1 MRRSSKLR
9 LPRGKRSPKASPM
22 MMGIAIFLVILV
34 PTIFYLFPTGEDTK
48 SSISLSSDQDSGIEN
63 PSVSSPARTEK
74 EDPQSSSSEPVL
86 RIASSDV
93 SLLAVVNSSPNLSQV
108 HLENNGITK
117 LHRIKVT
124 DRDRSLGT
132 LSELDPGEKK
142 VLSIS
147 GRAEKLS
154 VFALDPTGLEIQGR
168 VKYNSTKQEK
178 NASEDVG
185 LETIFDPLLF
195 SMSIPAGGA
204 IPAEAEVP
212 IAEEPVIPA
221 IPQNSSSS
229 SLALNISV
237 NRSACLAG
245 EAISYRCLA
254 TNIGQDELSD
264 VRITCAGKLA
274 STGFLT
280 PHKELELDGILLVE
294 NNTRLLAEASA
305 KDGKGNIYTN
315 NTSIDIR
322 MISPQINLL
331 LEAPELVHRGENAS
345 ILIRIENS
353 GEDNLTDLKV
363 DDGFGEVARIPAL
376 AAGEAKTVQQN
387 RTILHSLPYEVMVS
401 ARDEVGGEVYSS
413 QSQTIAVM
421 NSSLEIQSESTQV
434 TTYPGEPAEVTWIL
448 ENTGQETLF
457 NVTLQGNGT
466 DCILPQMLPGRSVR
480 MAAIY
485 SKNDSIWINVTAR
498 GMDGRGFETTT
509 NGSVLLR
516 AIKPGISLKVM
527 PEKIEAAP
535 GDEAEISCLVT
546 NSGEDRLREVVLTL
560 DGAKLS
566 SLGDLEPGEFRV
578 VQARPLIEENST
590 LQFAVAGEDS
600 QSEVWSDRMAV
611 EAMTVT
617 TAIRVFASASP
628 SAVAPGGTSSIT
640 CTVANMGS
648 VPLYSIFVISESLGP
663 LGSIDILSPKHQKT
677 ITAKKSISRGGE
689 DTITAEG
696 FTMDRSSVRGEYNL
710 NLALI
715 EGASAEGSVKP
726 SDDYPDYNVRMVP
739 ARVSYGNSSLPF
751 NLPEEKSTITQ
762 VSGKMARDVEQSAK
776 KSDNAV
782 VEGVSNLLRY
792 VETLLGI
799 SDIVGADKDATNESE
814 ADETISPESAHEDE
828 PTAVPSINMSTQ
840 PESKEKNLS
849 GQENYEL
856 SIEGVKSSEHG
867 AIAILDVNAQPSQPA
882 AEEDVKVTV
891 HIKSPSPIT
900 DASVKYG
907 LSDAPLTRQSMK
919 GIDRVYDT
927 KMVLESG
934 DEMDGYWSST
944 IPGRS
949 AGTYMPLSVWMTDG
963 SSTAEGGPY
972 LIHWSTVNV
981 APDAKREES
990 TSSTLNKKLF
1000 IESSSVKGEGEVS
1013 IKDNF
1018 NGVAM
1023 NYNENMMG
1031 SGSISME
1038 SQRSIERRQSI
1049 DNFTETKDLVFT
1061 GGSLKGHKT
1070 VESPRF
1076 DGGMGASVSE
1086 RYNLSHVDRSE
1097 SSSVSSAGYANNTLN
1112 FKTEQAFNGTWNIQT
1127 KYAKLFK
1134 KVKADQQYKGSF
1146 QTEKDIQFKDGK

>member
-1 MRRSSKLR
+1 
-9 LPRGKRSPKASPM
+9 

-34 PTIFYLFPTGEDTK
+34 PTVFYLFPTGEDSQ
-48 SSISLSSDQDSGIEN
+48 SSISLS
-63 PSVSSPARTEK
+63 
-74 EDPQSSSSEPVL
+74 QSSSSEPVL

-212 IAEEPVIPA
+212 IAEPVIPA
-221 IPQNSSSS
+221 IPQNSSST

-353 GEDNLTDLKV
+353 GEENLTDLKV

-434 TTYPGEPAEVTWIL
+434 ATYPGEPAEVTWIL

-485 SKNDSIWINVTAR
+485 SKNDSTWINVTAR
-498 GMDGRGFETTT
+498 GMDGRGFETTA

-600 QSEVWSDRMAV
+600 QGEVWSDRMAV

-648 VPLYSIFVISESLGP
+648 VPLYSIFVISESTGP
-663 LGSIDILSPKHQKT
+663 LGSIDFLSPKHQKT

-696 FTMDRSSVRGEYNL
+696 FTMDKSSVRGEYNL
-710 NLALI
+710 NLVLV
-715 EGASAEGSVKP
+715 EGASAERSVKP

-792 VETLLGI
+792 VEKLLGI
-799 SDIVGADKDATNESE
+799 SDTVGDDNGATNES
-814 ADETISPESAHEDE
+814 
-828 PTAVPSINMSTQ
+828 
-840 PESKEKNLS
+840 ESKEKNLS

-867 AIAILDVNAQPSQPA
+867 AIA
-882 AEEDVKVTV
+882 
-891 HIKSPSPIT
+891 
-900 DASVKYG
+900 
-907 LSDAPLTRQSMK
+907 
-919 GIDRVYDT
+919 
-927 KMVLESG
+927 
-934 DEMDGYWSST
+934 
-944 IPGRS
+944 
-949 AGTYMPLSVWMTDG
+949 
-963 SSTAEGGPY
+963 
-972 LIHWSTVNV
+972 
-981 APDAKREES
+981 
-990 TSSTLNKKLF
+990 
-1000 IESSSVKGEGEVS
+1000 
-1013 IKDNF
+1013 
-1018 NGVAM
+1018 
-1023 NYNENMMG
+1023 
-1031 SGSISME
+1031 
-1038 SQRSIERRQSI
+1038 
-1049 DNFTETKDLVFT
+1049 
-1061 GGSLKGHKT
+1061 
-1070 VESPRF
+1070 
-1076 DGGMGASVSE
+1076 
-1086 RYNLSHVDRSE
+1086 
-1097 SSSVSSAGYANNTLN
+1097 
-1112 FKTEQAFNGTWNIQT
+1112 
-1127 KYAKLFK
+1127 
-1134 KVKADQQYKGSF
+1134 
-1146 QTEKDIQFKDGK
+1146 

>member
-1 MRRSSKLR
+1 
-9 LPRGKRSPKASPM
+9 
-22 MMGIAIFLVILV
+22 
-34 PTIFYLFPTGEDTK
+34 
-48 SSISLSSDQDSGIEN
+48 
-63 PSVSSPARTEK
+63 
-74 EDPQSSSSEPVL
+74 
-86 RIASSDV
+86 
-93 SLLAVVNSSPNLSQV
+93 VNSSPNLSQV

-274 STGFLT
+274 STGFIT

-353 GEDNLTDLKV
+353 GEENLTDLKV
-363 DDGFGEVARIPAL
+363 DDGFGEVTRIPAL
-376 AAGEAKTVQQN
+376 AAGEAEIVQQN
-387 RTILHSLPYEVMVS
+387 RTILHSLPYEVIVS
-401 ARDEVGGEVYSS
+401 ARDKVGGEVYSS

-434 TTYPGEPAEVTWIL
+434 ATYPGEPAEVTWIL

-457 NVTLQGNGT
+457 NVTLQGNGA

-485 SKNDSIWINVTAR
+485 SKNDSTWINVTAR
-498 GMDGRGFETTT
+498 GMDGRGFETTA

-600 QSEVWSDRMAV
+600 QGEVWSDRMAV
-611 EAMTVT
+611 EA
-617 TAIRVFASASP
+617 
-628 SAVAPGGTSSIT
+628 
-640 CTVANMGS
+640 
-648 VPLYSIFVISESLGP
+648 
-663 LGSIDILSPKHQKT
+663 
-677 ITAKKSISRGGE
+677 
-689 DTITAEG
+689 
-696 FTMDRSSVRGEYNL
+696 
-710 NLALI
+710 
-715 EGASAEGSVKP
+715 
-726 SDDYPDYNVRMVP
+726 
-739 ARVSYGNSSLPF
+739 
-751 NLPEEKSTITQ
+751 
-762 VSGKMARDVEQSAK
+762 
-776 KSDNAV
+776 
-782 VEGVSNLLRY
+782 
-792 VETLLGI
+792 
-799 SDIVGADKDATNESE
+799 
-814 ADETISPESAHEDE
+814 
-828 PTAVPSINMSTQ
+828 
-840 PESKEKNLS
+840 
-849 GQENYEL
+849 
-856 SIEGVKSSEHG
+856 
-867 AIAILDVNAQPSQPA
+867 
-882 AEEDVKVTV
+882 
-891 HIKSPSPIT
+891 
-900 DASVKYG
+900 
-907 LSDAPLTRQSMK
+907 
-919 GIDRVYDT
+919 
-927 KMVLESG
+927 
-934 DEMDGYWSST
+934 
-944 IPGRS
+944 
-949 AGTYMPLSVWMTDG
+949 
-963 SSTAEGGPY
+963 
-972 LIHWSTVNV
+972 
-981 APDAKREES
+981 
-990 TSSTLNKKLF
+990 
-1000 IESSSVKGEGEVS
+1000 
-1013 IKDNF
+1013 
-1018 NGVAM
+1018 
-1023 NYNENMMG
+1023 
-1031 SGSISME
+1031 
-1038 SQRSIERRQSI
+1038 
-1049 DNFTETKDLVFT
+1049 
-1061 GGSLKGHKT
+1061 
-1070 VESPRF
+1070 
-1076 DGGMGASVSE
+1076 
-1086 RYNLSHVDRSE
+1086 
-1097 SSSVSSAGYANNTLN
+1097 
-1112 FKTEQAFNGTWNIQT
+1112 
-1127 KYAKLFK
+1127 
-1134 KVKADQQYKGSF
+1134 
-1146 QTEKDIQFKDGK
+1146 

>member
-48 SSISLSSDQDSGIEN
+48 SSIIEN
-63 PSVSSPARTEK
+63 PSASSPARTEK

-147 GRAEKLS
+147 GRVEKLS
-154 VFALDPTGLEIQGR
+154 VFALDPTDLEIQGR

-178 NASEDVG
+178 NASEDVLG
-185 LETIFDPLLF
+185 KETIFDPLLF

-204 IPAEAEVP
+204 VPAEAEVP

-221 IPQNSSSS
+221 IPQNSSST

-237 NRSACLAG
+237 NRSACLSG

-353 GEDNLTDLKV
+353 GEENLTDLKV

-376 AAGEAKTVQQN
+376 AAGEAETVQQN
-387 RTILHSLPYEVMVS
+387 RTILHSRPYEVMVS

-413 QSQTIAVM
+413 RSQTIAVM

-434 TTYPGEPAEVTWIL
+434 ATYPGEPAEVTWIL

-485 SKNDSIWINVTAR
+485 SKNDSTWINVTAR
-498 GMDGRGFETTT
+498 GMDGRGFETTA
-509 NGSVLLR
+509 NGSVLLS

-560 DGAKLS
+560 DGARLS

-600 QSEVWSDRMAV
+600 QGEVWSDRMAV

-617 TAIRVFASASP
+617 TAIKVFASASP

-648 VPLYSIFVISESLGP
+648 VPLYSIFVISESTGP
-663 LGSIDILSPKHQKT
+663 LGSIDFLSPKHQKT

-710 NLALI
+710 NLVLV

-762 VSGKMARDVEQSAK
+762 VSGKMARDLEQSAK

-792 VETLLGI
+792 VENLLGI
-799 SDIVGADKDATNESE
+799 SDIVGDDKGATNESE
-814 ADETISPESAHEDE
+814 
-828 PTAVPSINMSTQ
+828 
-840 PESKEKNLS
+840 SKEKDQS

-927 KMVLESG
+927 EMVLESG

-1018 NGVAM
+1018 NGIAM

-1097 SSSVSSAGYANNTLN
+1097 SSSISSAGYANNSLN

>member
-34 PTIFYLFPTGEDTK
+34 PTLFYLFPIGEDTK
-48 SSISLSSDQDSGIEN
+48 SSIIEN
-63 PSVSSPARTEK
+63 PSASSPAGAEK

-93 SLLAVVNSSPNLSQV
+93 SLLAVVNSSSNLSQV
-108 HLENNGITK
+108 YLENNGITK

-178 NASEDVG
+178 NSSEDVINK
-185 LETIFDPLLF
+185 ETIFDPLLF

-212 IAEEPVIPA
+212 IAEEPVSPVIA
-221 IPQNSSSS
+221 RNASST

-254 TNIGQDELSD
+254 TNIGQVELSD

-294 NNTRLLAEASA
+294 NNSRLLAEASA
-305 KDGKGNIYTN
+305 KDGKGNIHTN

-322 MISPQINLL
+322 MISPQIDLL

-353 GEDNLTDLKV
+353 GEENLTDLKV

-376 AAGEAKTVQQN
+376 AAGEANTVQQN

-434 TTYPGEPAEVTWIL
+434 ATYPGEPAEVTWIL

-485 SKNDSIWINVTAR
+485 SKNNTTRINVTAR
-498 GMDGRGFETTT
+498 GMDGLGFETTA
-509 NGSVLLR
+509 NGSVLLS

-560 DGAKLS
+560 DGARLS

-600 QSEVWSDRMAV
+600 QGEVWSDRMAV

-710 NLALI
+710 NLVLV
-715 EGASAEGSVKP
+715 EGASAEGSIKP
-726 SDDYPDYNVRMVP
+726 SDDYPDYNVRMAP

-762 VSGKMARDVEQSAK
+762 VSGKMARDLDQSAQ

-792 VETLLGI
+792 VEKLLGI
-799 SDIVGADKDATNESE
+799 SGGEGDDKDATNES
-814 ADETISPESAHEDE
+814 
-828 PTAVPSINMSTQ
+828 
-840 PESKEKNLS
+840 ESKEKNLS

-867 AIAILDVNAQPSQPA
+867 AIAILDVNAMPTQPA
-882 AEEDVKVTV
+882 AEEDVKITV

-907 LSDAPLTRQSMK
+907 LSDAPLTRQNMK
-919 GIDRVYDT
+919 GLDRVYDT
-927 KMVLESG
+927 EMVLESG

-1018 NGVAM
+1018 NGMAM

-1049 DNFTETKDLVFT
+1049 DNFTETTDLVFT

-1097 SSSVSSAGYANNTLN
+1097 SSSISSAGYANNSLN

>member
-1 MRRSSKLR
+1 
-9 LPRGKRSPKASPM
+9 M

-34 PTIFYLFPTGEDTK
+34 PTLFYLFPIGEDTK
-48 SSISLSSDQDSGIEN
+48 SSIIEN
-63 PSVSSPARTEK
+63 PSASSPAGAEK

-93 SLLAVVNSSPNLSQV
+93 SLLAVVNSSSNLSQV
-108 HLENNGITK
+108 YLENNGITK

-178 NASEDVG
+178 NSSEDVINK
-185 LETIFDPLLF
+185 ETIFDPLLF

-212 IAEEPVIPA
+212 IAEEPVSPVIA
-221 IPQNSSSS
+221 RNASST

-254 TNIGQDELSD
+254 TNIGQVELSD

-294 NNTRLLAEASA
+294 NNSRLLAEASA
-305 KDGKGNIYTN
+305 KDGKGNIHTN

-322 MISPQINLL
+322 MISPQIDLL

-353 GEDNLTDLKV
+353 GEENLTDLKV

-376 AAGEAKTVQQN
+376 AAGEANTVQQN

-434 TTYPGEPAEVTWIL
+434 ATYPGEPAEVTWIL

-485 SKNDSIWINVTAR
+485 SKNNTTRINVTAR
-498 GMDGRGFETTT
+498 GMDGLGFETTA
-509 NGSVLLR
+509 NGSVLLS

-560 DGAKLS
+560 DGARLS

-600 QSEVWSDRMAV
+600 QGEVWSDRMAV

-710 NLALI
+710 NLVLV
-715 EGASAEGSVKP
+715 EGASAEGSIKP
-726 SDDYPDYNVRMVP
+726 SDDYPDYNVRMAP

-762 VSGKMARDVEQSAK
+762 VSGKMARDLDQSAQ

-792 VETLLGI
+792 VEKLLGI
-799 SDIVGADKDATNESE
+799 SGGEGDDKDATNES
-814 ADETISPESAHEDE
+814 
-828 PTAVPSINMSTQ
+828 
-840 PESKEKNLS
+840 ESKEKNLS

-867 AIAILDVNAQPSQPA
+867 AIAILDVNAMPTQPA
-882 AEEDVKVTV
+882 AEEDVKITV

-907 LSDAPLTRQSMK
+907 LSDAPLTRQNMK
-919 GIDRVYDT
+919 GLDRVYDT
-927 KMVLESG
+927 EMVLESG

-1018 NGVAM
+1018 NGMAM

-1049 DNFTETKDLVFT
+1049 DNFTETTDLVFT

-1097 SSSVSSAGYANNTLN
+1097 SSSISSAGYANNSLN

>member
-1 MRRSSKLR
+1 
-9 LPRGKRSPKASPM
+9 M

-34 PTIFYLFPTGEDTK
+34 PTVFYLFPTGEDNQ

-212 IAEEPVIPA
+212 IAEPVIPA
-221 IPQNSSSS
+221 IPQNSSST

-274 STGFLT
+274 STGFIT

-353 GEDNLTDLKV
+353 GEENLTDLKV

-434 TTYPGEPAEVTWIL
+434 ATYPGEPAEVTWIL

-485 SKNDSIWINVTAR
+485 SKNDSTWINVTAR

-566 SLGDLEPGEFRV
+566 S
-578 VQARPLIEENST
+578 
-590 LQFAVAGEDS
+590 
-600 QSEVWSDRMAV
+600 
-611 EAMTVT
+611 
-617 TAIRVFASASP
+617 
-628 SAVAPGGTSSIT
+628 
-640 CTVANMGS
+640 
-648 VPLYSIFVISESLGP
+648 
-663 LGSIDILSPKHQKT
+663 
-677 ITAKKSISRGGE
+677 
-689 DTITAEG
+689 
-696 FTMDRSSVRGEYNL
+696 
-710 NLALI
+710 
-715 EGASAEGSVKP
+715 
-726 SDDYPDYNVRMVP
+726 
-739 ARVSYGNSSLPF
+739 
-751 NLPEEKSTITQ
+751 
-762 VSGKMARDVEQSAK
+762 
-776 KSDNAV
+776 
-782 VEGVSNLLRY
+782 
-792 VETLLGI
+792 
-799 SDIVGADKDATNESE
+799 
-814 ADETISPESAHEDE
+814 
-828 PTAVPSINMSTQ
+828 
-840 PESKEKNLS
+840 
-849 GQENYEL
+849 
-856 SIEGVKSSEHG
+856 
-867 AIAILDVNAQPSQPA
+867 
-882 AEEDVKVTV
+882 
-891 HIKSPSPIT
+891 
-900 DASVKYG
+900 
-907 LSDAPLTRQSMK
+907 
-919 GIDRVYDT
+919 
-927 KMVLESG
+927 
-934 DEMDGYWSST
+934 
-944 IPGRS
+944 
-949 AGTYMPLSVWMTDG
+949 
-963 SSTAEGGPY
+963 
-972 LIHWSTVNV
+972 
-981 APDAKREES
+981 
-990 TSSTLNKKLF
+990 
-1000 IESSSVKGEGEVS
+1000 
-1013 IKDNF
+1013 
-1018 NGVAM
+1018 
-1023 NYNENMMG
+1023 
-1031 SGSISME
+1031 
-1038 SQRSIERRQSI
+1038 
-1049 DNFTETKDLVFT
+1049 
-1061 GGSLKGHKT
+1061 
-1070 VESPRF
+1070 
-1076 DGGMGASVSE
+1076 
-1086 RYNLSHVDRSE
+1086 
-1097 SSSVSSAGYANNTLN
+1097 
-1112 FKTEQAFNGTWNIQT
+1112 
-1127 KYAKLFK
+1127 
-1134 KVKADQQYKGSF
+1134 
-1146 QTEKDIQFKDGK
+1146 

>member
-1 MRRSSKLR
+1 
-9 LPRGKRSPKASPM
+9 
-22 MMGIAIFLVILV
+22 
-34 PTIFYLFPTGEDTK
+34 
-48 SSISLSSDQDSGIEN
+48 
-63 PSVSSPARTEK
+63 
-74 EDPQSSSSEPVL
+74 
-86 RIASSDV
+86 SDV

-212 IAEEPVIPA
+212 IAEPVIPA
-221 IPQNSSSS
+221 IPQNSSST

-376 AAGEAKTVQQN
+376 AAGEAETVQQN

-485 SKNDSIWINVTAR
+485 SKNDSTWINVTAR
-498 GMDGRGFETTT
+498 GMDSRGFETTT

-546 NSGEDRLREVVLTL
+546 NSGQDRLREVVLTL

-600 QSEVWSDRMAV
+600 QGEVWSDRMAV

-696 FTMDRSSVRGEYNL
+696 FTMDRSS
-710 NLALI
+710 
-715 EGASAEGSVKP
+715 
-726 SDDYPDYNVRMVP
+726 
-739 ARVSYGNSSLPF
+739 
-751 NLPEEKSTITQ
+751 
-762 VSGKMARDVEQSAK
+762 
-776 KSDNAV
+776 
-782 VEGVSNLLRY
+782 
-792 VETLLGI
+792 
-799 SDIVGADKDATNESE
+799 
-814 ADETISPESAHEDE
+814 
-828 PTAVPSINMSTQ
+828 
-840 PESKEKNLS
+840 
-849 GQENYEL
+849 
-856 SIEGVKSSEHG
+856 
-867 AIAILDVNAQPSQPA
+867 
-882 AEEDVKVTV
+882 
-891 HIKSPSPIT
+891 
-900 DASVKYG
+900 
-907 LSDAPLTRQSMK
+907 
-919 GIDRVYDT
+919 
-927 KMVLESG
+927 
-934 DEMDGYWSST
+934 
-944 IPGRS
+944 
-949 AGTYMPLSVWMTDG
+949 
-963 SSTAEGGPY
+963 
-972 LIHWSTVNV
+972 
-981 APDAKREES
+981 
-990 TSSTLNKKLF
+990 
-1000 IESSSVKGEGEVS
+1000 
-1013 IKDNF
+1013 
-1018 NGVAM
+1018 
-1023 NYNENMMG
+1023 
-1031 SGSISME
+1031 
-1038 SQRSIERRQSI
+1038 
-1049 DNFTETKDLVFT
+1049 
-1061 GGSLKGHKT
+1061 
-1070 VESPRF
+1070 
-1076 DGGMGASVSE
+1076 
-1086 RYNLSHVDRSE
+1086 
-1097 SSSVSSAGYANNTLN
+1097 
-1112 FKTEQAFNGTWNIQT
+1112 
-1127 KYAKLFK
+1127 
-1134 KVKADQQYKGSF
+1134 
-1146 QTEKDIQFKDGK
+1146 

>member
-1 MRRSSKLR
+1 
-9 LPRGKRSPKASPM
+9 M

-34 PTIFYLFPTGEDTK
+34 PTVFYLFPTGEDNQ

-63 PSVSSPARTEK
+63 PSASSPARAEK

-221 IPQNSSSS
+221 IPQNSSSTS
-229 SLALNISV
+229 IALNISV

-322 MISPQINLL
+322 MICTQINLL

-353 GEDNLTDLKV
+353 GEENLTDLKV
-363 DDGFGEVARIPAL
+363 DDGFGEVTRIPAL
-376 AAGEAKTVQQN
+376 ATGEAKTVQQN

-434 TTYPGEPAEVTWIL
+434 ATYPGEPAEVTWIL

-485 SKNDSIWINVTAR
+485 SKNDSTWINVTVR
-498 GMDGRGFETTT
+498 GMDGRGFETTA

-600 QSEVWSDRMAV
+600 QGEVWSDRMAV
-611 EAMTVT
+611 EARTVI

-648 VPLYSIFVISESLGP
+648 VPLYSIFVISESTGP
-663 LGSIDILSPKHQKT
+663 LGSIDFLSPKHQKT
-677 ITAKKSISRGGE
+677 ITAKKSINRGGE

-696 FTMDRSSVRGEYNL
+696 FTMDKSSVRGEYNL
-710 NLALI
+710 NLVLV
-715 EGASAEGSVKP
+715 EGASAERSVKP

-776 KSDNAV
+776 KSDNVV

-799 SDIVGADKDATNESE
+799 SDIVGDDKGATNES
-814 ADETISPESAHEDE
+814 
-828 PTAVPSINMSTQ
+828 
-840 PESKEKNLS
+840 ESKEKNLS

-867 AIAILDVNAQPSQPA
+867 AIAILDVNAMPTQPA
-882 AEEDVKVTV
+882 AEEDIKVTV

-990 TSSTLNKKLF
+990 TSSILNKKLF

-1023 NYNENMMG
+1023 NFNENMMG

-1097 SSSVSSAGYANNTLN
+1097 SSSVSSAGYANNSLN

>member
-34 PTIFYLFPTGEDTK
+34 PTVFYLFPTGEDTQ

-63 PSVSSPARTEK
+63 PSASSPARAEK

-86 RIASSDV
+86 KIASSDV

-142 VLSIS
+142 VLSIN

-221 IPQNSSSS
+221 IPQNSSSTS
-229 SLALNISV
+229 IALNISV

-322 MISPQINLL
+322 MICTQINLL

-353 GEDNLTDLKV
+353 GEENLTDLKV
-363 DDGFGEVARIPAL
+363 DDGFGEVTRIPAL
-376 AAGEAKTVQQN
+376 ATGEAKTVQQN

-434 TTYPGEPAEVTWIL
+434 ATYPGEPAEVTWIL

-485 SKNDSIWINVTAR
+485 SKNDSTWINVTVR
-498 GMDGRGFETTT
+498 GMDGRGFETTA

-600 QSEVWSDRMAV
+600 QGEVWSDRMAV
-611 EAMTVT
+611 EARTVI

-648 VPLYSIFVISESLGP
+648 VPLYSIFVISESTGP
-663 LGSIDILSPKHQKT
+663 LGSIDFLSPKHQKT
-677 ITAKKSISRGGE
+677 ITAKKSINRGGE

-696 FTMDRSSVRGEYNL
+696 FTMDKSSVRGEYNL
-710 NLALI
+710 NLVLV
-715 EGASAEGSVKP
+715 EGASAERSVKP

-776 KSDNAV
+776 KSDNVV

-799 SDIVGADKDATNESE
+799 SDIVGDDKGATNES
-814 ADETISPESAHEDE
+814 
-828 PTAVPSINMSTQ
+828 
-840 PESKEKNLS
+840 ESKEKNLS

-867 AIAILDVNAQPSQPA
+867 AIAILDVNAMPTQPA
-882 AEEDVKVTV
+882 AEEDIKVTV

-990 TSSTLNKKLF
+990 TSSILNKKLF

-1023 NYNENMMG
+1023 NFNENMMG

-1097 SSSVSSAGYANNTLN
+1097 SSSVSSAGYANNSLN

>member
-1 MRRSSKLR
+1 
-9 LPRGKRSPKASPM
+9 
-22 MMGIAIFLVILV
+22 
-34 PTIFYLFPTGEDTK
+34 
-48 SSISLSSDQDSGIEN
+48 
-63 PSVSSPARTEK
+63 
-74 EDPQSSSSEPVL
+74 
-86 RIASSDV
+86 
-93 SLLAVVNSSPNLSQV
+93 
-108 HLENNGITK
+108 
-117 LHRIKVT
+117 
-124 DRDRSLGT
+124 
-132 LSELDPGEKK
+132 
-142 VLSIS
+142 
-147 GRAEKLS
+147 
-154 VFALDPTGLEIQGR
+154 
-168 VKYNSTKQEK
+168 
-178 NASEDVG
+178 
-185 LETIFDPLLF
+185 
-195 SMSIPAGGA
+195 
-204 IPAEAEVP
+204 
-212 IAEEPVIPA
+212 
-221 IPQNSSSS
+221 
-229 SLALNISV
+229 
-237 NRSACLAG
+237 
-245 EAISYRCLA
+245 
-254 TNIGQDELSD
+254 
-264 VRITCAGKLA
+264 
-274 STGFLT
+274 
-280 PHKELELDGILLVE
+280 
-294 NNTRLLAEASA
+294 
-305 KDGKGNIYTN
+305 
-315 NTSIDIR
+315 
-322 MISPQINLL
+322 
-331 LEAPELVHRGENAS
+331 
-345 ILIRIENS
+345 
-353 GEDNLTDLKV
+353 
-363 DDGFGEVARIPAL
+363 
-376 AAGEAKTVQQN
+376 
-387 RTILHSLPYEVMVS
+387 
-401 ARDEVGGEVYSS
+401 
-413 QSQTIAVM
+413 
-421 NSSLEIQSESTQV
+421 
-434 TTYPGEPAEVTWIL
+434 
-448 ENTGQETLF
+448 
-457 NVTLQGNGT
+457 
-466 DCILPQMLPGRSVR
+466 
-480 MAAIY
+480 
-485 SKNDSIWINVTAR
+485 
-498 GMDGRGFETTT
+498 
-509 NGSVLLR
+509 
-516 AIKPGISLKVM
+516 M

-560 DGAKLS
+560 DGARLS

-600 QSEVWSDRMAV
+600 QGEIWSDRMAV
-611 EAMTVT
+611 EAMTVR

-648 VPLYSIFVISESLGP
+648 VPLYSIFVISERTGP
-663 LGSIDILSPKHQKT
+663 LGSIDFLSPKHQKT
-677 ITAKKSISRGGE
+677 ITAKKSINRGGE

-696 FTMDRSSVRGEYNL
+696 FTMDKSSVRGEYNL
-710 NLALI
+710 NLVLV
-715 EGASAEGSVKP
+715 EGASAEGTIKP

-799 SDIVGADKDATNESE
+799 SDIVGDDKGATNES
-814 ADETISPESAHEDE
+814 
-828 PTAVPSINMSTQ
+828 
-840 PESKEKNLS
+840 ESKEKNLS

-867 AIAILDVNAQPSQPA
+867 AIAILDVNAMPTQPA

-919 GIDRVYDT
+919 GFDRVYDT
-927 KMVLESG
+927 EMVLESG

-1018 NGVAM
+1018 NGIAM

-1038 SQRSIERRQSI
+1038 SQRSIERRQSV
-1049 DNFTETKDLVFT
+1049 DNFTETKDMVFT

-1097 SSSVSSAGYANNTLN
+1097 SSSVSSTGYANNSLN

-1134 KVKADQQYKGSF
+1134 KVKADQQYTGSF

>member
-34 PTIFYLFPTGEDTK
+34 PTVFYLFPTGEDNQ
-48 SSISLSSDQDSGIEN
+48 SPISLS
-63 PSVSSPARTEK
+63 
-74 EDPQSSSSEPVL
+74 QSSSSEPVL
-86 RIASSDV
+86 KIASSDV

-212 IAEEPVIPA
+212 IAEPVIPA
-221 IPQNSSSS
+221 TPQNSSSTS
-229 SLALNISV
+229 IALNISV

-254 TNIGQDELSD
+254 TNTGQDELSD
-264 VRITCAGKLA
+264 VRITCAGKLE

-322 MISPQINLL
+322 LISPQIDLL

-353 GEDNLTDLKV
+353 GEENLTDLKV
-363 DDGFGEVARIPAL
+363 DDGFGEVTWIPAL

-387 RTILHSLPYEVMVS
+387 RSILRSLPYEVMVS

-434 TTYPGEPAEVTWIL
+434 ATYPGEPTEVTWIL

-485 SKNDSIWINVTAR
+485 SKNDSTWINVTAR
-498 GMDGRGFETTT
+498 GMDSCGFETTT

-527 PEKIEAAP
+527 PEKIEATP

-546 NSGEDRLREVVLTL
+546 NSGQDRLREVVLTL
-560 DGAKLS
+560 DGARLS

-600 QSEVWSDRMAV
+600 QGEVWSDRMAV
-611 EAMTVT
+611 EVRTVT

-648 VPLYSIFVISESLGP
+648 VPLYSIFVISESTGP
-663 LGSIDILSPKHQKT
+663 LGSIDFLSPKHQKT

-696 FTMDRSSVRGEYNL
+696 FTMDKSSVRGEYNL
-710 NLALI
+710 NLVLV
-715 EGASAEGSVKP
+715 EGASAERSVKP

-792 VETLLGI
+792 VEKLLGI
-799 SDIVGADKDATNESE
+799 SDTVGDDNGATNES
-814 ADETISPESAHEDE
+814 
-828 PTAVPSINMSTQ
+828 
-840 PESKEKNLS
+840 ESKEKNLS

-867 AIAILDVNAQPSQPA
+867 AIAILDVNAMPTQPA

-934 DEMDGYWSST
+934 DETDGYWSST

-981 APDAKREES
+981 APGAKNEAS
-990 TSSTLNKKLF
+990 TSSSLNKKLF

-1023 NYNENMMG
+1023 NFNENMMG

-1097 SSSVSSAGYANNTLN
+1097 SSSISSAGYANNSLN

-1146 QTEKDIQFKDGK
+1146 QTEKDIQFKDGR

>member
-1 MRRSSKLR
+1 
-9 LPRGKRSPKASPM
+9 M
-22 MMGIAIFLVILV
+22 MMGMAIFLVILV
-34 PTIFYLFPTGEDTK
+34 PTVFYLFPTGEDSQ
-48 SSISLSSDQDSGIEN
+48 SSISLS
-63 PSVSSPARTEK
+63 
-74 EDPQSSSSEPVL
+74 QSSSSEPVL

-142 VLSIS
+142 VLSIN

-178 NASEDVG
+178 NASQDVG

-221 IPQNSSSS
+221 IPQNSSSTS
-229 SLALNISV
+229 IALNISV

-353 GEDNLTDLKV
+353 GEENLTDLKV

-376 AAGEAKTVQQN
+376 AAGEAETVQQN

-434 TTYPGEPAEVTWIL
+434 ATYPGEPAEVTWIL

-485 SKNDSIWINVTAR
+485 SKNDSTLINVTAR
-498 GMDGRGFETTT
+498 GMDSRGFETTA
-509 NGSVLLR
+509 NGSVLLK

-560 DGAKLS
+560 DGARLS

-600 QSEVWSDRMAV
+600 QGEIWSDRMAV
-611 EAMTVT
+611 EAMTVR

-628 SAVAPGGTSSIT
+628 SAVAPGGTSSIS

-648 VPLYSIFVISESLGP
+648 VPLYSIFVISEGLGP

-677 ITAKKSISRGGE
+677 ITAEKSISRGGE

-710 NLALI
+710 NLVLV

-739 ARVSYGNSSLPF
+739 ARISYGNSSLPF

-762 VSGKMARDVEQSAK
+762 VSGKMARDLEQSAK
-776 KSDNAV
+776 ESDNAV

-792 VETLLGI
+792 VEKLLGI
-799 SDIVGADKDATNESE
+799 SDIVGDDKDATNESE
-814 ADETISPESAHEDE
+814 VDETISPESA
-828 PTAVPSINMSTQ
+828 
-840 PESKEKNLS
+840 
-849 GQENYEL
+849 QENYEL

-867 AIAILDVNAQPSQPA
+867 AIAILDVNAMPTQPA

-919 GIDRVYDT
+919 GFDRVYDT
-927 KMVLESG
+927 EMVLESG

-1018 NGVAM
+1018 NGIAM

-1038 SQRSIERRQSI
+1038 SQRSIERRQSV
-1049 DNFTETKDLVFT
+1049 DNFTETKDMVFT

-1097 SSSVSSAGYANNTLN
+1097 SSSVSSTGYANNSLN

>member
-1 MRRSSKLR
+1 
-9 LPRGKRSPKASPM
+9 
-22 MMGIAIFLVILV
+22 
-34 PTIFYLFPTGEDTK
+34 
-48 SSISLSSDQDSGIEN
+48 
-63 PSVSSPARTEK
+63 
-74 EDPQSSSSEPVL
+74 
-86 RIASSDV
+86 
-93 SLLAVVNSSPNLSQV
+93 
-108 HLENNGITK
+108 
-117 LHRIKVT
+117 
-124 DRDRSLGT
+124 GT

-221 IPQNSSSS
+221 IPQNSSSTS
-229 SLALNISV
+229 IALNISV

-353 GEDNLTDLKV
+353 GEENLTDLKV
-363 DDGFGEVARIPAL
+363 DDGFGEVTRIPAL
-376 AAGEAKTVQQN
+376 ATGEAKTVQQN

-434 TTYPGEPAEVTWIL
+434 ATYPGEPAEVTWIL

-485 SKNDSIWINVTAR
+485 SKNDSTWINVTVR
-498 GMDGRGFETTT
+498 GMDGRGFETTA

-600 QSEVWSDRMAV
+600 QGEVWSDRMAV
-611 EAMTVT
+611 EARTVI

-648 VPLYSIFVISESLGP
+648 VPLYSIFVISESTGP
-663 LGSIDILSPKHQKT
+663 LGSIDFLSPKHQKT
-677 ITAKKSISRGGE
+677 ITAKKSINRGGE

-696 FTMDRSSVRGEYNL
+696 FTMDKSSVRGEYNL
-710 NLALI
+710 NLVLV
-715 EGASAEGSVKP
+715 EGASAERSVKP

-776 KSDNAV
+776 KSDNVV

-799 SDIVGADKDATNESE
+799 SDIVGDDKGATNES
-814 ADETISPESAHEDE
+814 
-828 PTAVPSINMSTQ
+828 
-840 PESKEKNLS
+840 ESKEKNLS

-867 AIAILDVNAQPSQPA
+867 AIAILDVNAMPTQPA
-882 AEEDVKVTV
+882 AEEDIKVTV

-927 KMVLESG
+927 
-934 DEMDGYWSST
+934 
-944 IPGRS
+944 
-949 AGTYMPLSVWMTDG
+949 
-963 SSTAEGGPY
+963 
-972 LIHWSTVNV
+972 
-981 APDAKREES
+981 
-990 TSSTLNKKLF
+990 
-1000 IESSSVKGEGEVS
+1000 
-1013 IKDNF
+1013 
-1018 NGVAM
+1018 
-1023 NYNENMMG
+1023 
-1031 SGSISME
+1031 
-1038 SQRSIERRQSI
+1038 
-1049 DNFTETKDLVFT
+1049 
-1061 GGSLKGHKT
+1061 
-1070 VESPRF
+1070 
-1076 DGGMGASVSE
+1076 
-1086 RYNLSHVDRSE
+1086 
-1097 SSSVSSAGYANNTLN
+1097 
-1112 FKTEQAFNGTWNIQT
+1112 
-1127 KYAKLFK
+1127 
-1134 KVKADQQYKGSF
+1134 
-1146 QTEKDIQFKDGK
+1146 

>member
-22 MMGIAIFLVILV
+22 MMGMAIFLVILV
-34 PTIFYLFPTGEDTK
+34 PTVFYLFPTGEDSQ
-48 SSISLSSDQDSGIEN
+48 SSISLS
-63 PSVSSPARTEK
+63 
-74 EDPQSSSSEPVL
+74 QSSSSEPVL

-353 GEDNLTDLKV
+353 GEENLTDLKV

-376 AAGEAKTVQQN
+376 AAGEAETVQQN

-434 TTYPGEPAEVTWIL
+434 ATYPGEPAEVTWIL

-485 SKNDSIWINVTAR
+485 SKNDSTWINVTAR
-498 GMDGRGFETTT
+498 GMDSRGFETTT

-600 QSEVWSDRMAV
+600 QGEVWSDRMAV
-611 EAMTVT
+611 EARTVI

-648 VPLYSIFVISESLGP
+648 VPLYSIFVISESTGP
-663 LGSIDILSPKHQKT
+663 LGSIDFLSPKHQKT
-677 ITAKKSISRGGE
+677 ITAKKSINRGGE

-696 FTMDRSSVRGEYNL
+696 FTMDKSSVRGEYNL
-710 NLALI
+710 NLVLV
-715 EGASAEGSVKP
+715 EGASAEGTIKP

-799 SDIVGADKDATNESE
+799 SDIVGDDKGATNES
-814 ADETISPESAHEDE
+814 
-828 PTAVPSINMSTQ
+828 
-840 PESKEKNLS
+840 ESKEKNLS

-867 AIAILDVNAQPSQPA
+867 AIAILDVNAMPTQPA

-927 KMVLESG
+927 EMVLESG

-1018 NGVAM
+1018 NGMAM

-1097 SSSVSSAGYANNTLN
+1097 SSSISSAGYANNSLN

>member
-86 RIASSDV
+86 KIASSDV

-221 IPQNSSSS
+221 IPQNSSSTS
-229 SLALNISV
+229 IALNISV

-322 MISPQINLL
+322 MICTQINLL

-363 DDGFGEVARIPAL
+363 DDGFGEVTRIPAL
-376 AAGEAKTVQQN
+376 ATGEAKTVQQN

-434 TTYPGEPAEVTWIL
+434 ATYPGEPAEVTWIL

-485 SKNDSIWINVTAR
+485 SKNDSTWINVTVR
-498 GMDGRGFETTT
+498 GMDGRGFETTA

-516 AIKPGISLKVM
+516 GIKPGISLKVM
-527 PEKIEAAP
+527 PERIEAAP

-600 QSEVWSDRMAV
+600 QGEVWSDRMAV

-696 FTMDRSSVRGEYNL
+696 FTMDKSSVRGEYNL
-710 NLALI
+710 NLVLV
-715 EGASAEGSVKP
+715 EGASAERSVKP

-776 KSDNAV
+776 KSDNVV

-799 SDIVGADKDATNESE
+799 SDIVGDDKGATNES
-814 ADETISPESAHEDE
+814 
-828 PTAVPSINMSTQ
+828 
-840 PESKEKNLS
+840 ESKEKNLS

-867 AIAILDVNAQPSQPA
+867 AIAILDVNAMPTQPA
-882 AEEDVKVTV
+882 AEEDIKVTV

-1023 NYNENMMG
+1023 NFNENMMG

>member
-1 MRRSSKLR
+1 
-9 LPRGKRSPKASPM
+9 
-22 MMGIAIFLVILV
+22 
-34 PTIFYLFPTGEDTK
+34 
-48 SSISLSSDQDSGIEN
+48 
-63 PSVSSPARTEK
+63 
-74 EDPQSSSSEPVL
+74 
-86 RIASSDV
+86 
-93 SLLAVVNSSPNLSQV
+93 
-108 HLENNGITK
+108 
-117 LHRIKVT
+117 
-124 DRDRSLGT
+124 
-132 LSELDPGEKK
+132 
-142 VLSIS
+142 
-147 GRAEKLS
+147 
-154 VFALDPTGLEIQGR
+154 
-168 VKYNSTKQEK
+168 
-178 NASEDVG
+178 
-185 LETIFDPLLF
+185 
-195 SMSIPAGGA
+195 
-204 IPAEAEVP
+204 
-212 IAEEPVIPA
+212 
-221 IPQNSSSS
+221 
-229 SLALNISV
+229 
-237 NRSACLAG
+237 
-245 EAISYRCLA
+245 
-254 TNIGQDELSD
+254 
-264 VRITCAGKLA
+264 
-274 STGFLT
+274 
-280 PHKELELDGILLVE
+280 
-294 NNTRLLAEASA
+294 
-305 KDGKGNIYTN
+305 
-315 NTSIDIR
+315 

-353 GEDNLTDLKV
+353 GEENLTDLKV
-363 DDGFGEVARIPAL
+363 DDGFGEVTRIPAL
-376 AAGEAKTVQQN
+376 AAGEAEIVQQN

-434 TTYPGEPAEVTWIL
+434 ATYPGEPAEVTWIL

-485 SKNDSIWINVTAR
+485 SKNDSTWINVTAR
-498 GMDGRGFETTT
+498 GMDGRGFETTA
-509 NGSVLLR
+509 NGSVLLS

-600 QSEVWSDRMAV
+600 QGEIWSDRMAV
-611 EAMTVT
+611 EARTVT
-617 TAIRVFASASP
+617 TAIKLFASASP

-648 VPLYSIFVISESLGP
+648 VPLYSIFVISESTGP
-663 LGSIDILSPKHQKT
+663 LGSIDFLSPKHQKT
-677 ITAKKSISRGGE
+677 ITAKKSINRGGE

-710 NLALI
+710 NLVLV
-715 EGASAEGSVKP
+715 EGASAEGRIKP
-726 SDDYPDYNVRMVP
+726 SDDYPDYNVRMAP

-762 VSGKMARDVEQSAK
+762 VSGKMARDLDQSAQ

-792 VETLLGI
+792 VEKLLGI
-799 SDIVGADKDATNESE
+799 SGGEGDDKGATNES
-814 ADETISPESAHEDE
+814 
-828 PTAVPSINMSTQ
+828 
-840 PESKEKNLS
+840 ESKEKNLS

-867 AIAILDVNAQPSQPA
+867 AIAILDVNAMPTQPA

-934 DEMDGYWSST
+934 DEMDRYWSST

-981 APDAKREES
+981 APGAKREES
-990 TSSTLNKKLF
+990 TSSSLNKKLF

>member
-1 MRRSSKLR
+1 
-9 LPRGKRSPKASPM
+9 M

-48 SSISLSSDQDSGIEN
+48 SSIIEN
-63 PSVSSPARTEK
+63 PSASSPARTEK

-147 GRAEKLS
+147 GRVEKLS
-154 VFALDPTGLEIQGR
+154 VFALDPTDLEIQGR

-178 NASEDVG
+178 NASEDVLG
-185 LETIFDPLLF
+185 KETIFDPLLF

-204 IPAEAEVP
+204 VPAEAEVP

-221 IPQNSSSS
+221 IPQNSSST

-237 NRSACLAG
+237 NRSACLSG

-353 GEDNLTDLKV
+353 GEENLTDLKV

-376 AAGEAKTVQQN
+376 AAGEAETVQQN
-387 RTILHSLPYEVMVS
+387 RTILHSRPYEVMVS

-413 QSQTIAVM
+413 RSQTIAVM

-434 TTYPGEPAEVTWIL
+434 ATYPGEPAEVTWIL

-485 SKNDSIWINVTAR
+485 SKNDSTWINVTAR
-498 GMDGRGFETTT
+498 GMDGRGFETTA
-509 NGSVLLR
+509 NGSVLLS

-560 DGAKLS
+560 DGARLS

-600 QSEVWSDRMAV
+600 QGEVWSDRMAV

-617 TAIRVFASASP
+617 TAIKVFASASP

-648 VPLYSIFVISESLGP
+648 VPLYSIFVISESTGP
-663 LGSIDILSPKHQKT
+663 LGSIDFLSPKHQKT

-710 NLALI
+710 NLVLV

-762 VSGKMARDVEQSAK
+762 VSGKMARDLEQSAK

-792 VETLLGI
+792 VENLLGI
-799 SDIVGADKDATNESE
+799 SDIVGDDKGATNESE
-814 ADETISPESAHEDE
+814 
-828 PTAVPSINMSTQ
+828 
-840 PESKEKNLS
+840 SKEKDQS

-927 KMVLESG
+927 EMVLESG

-1018 NGVAM
+1018 NGIAM

-1097 SSSVSSAGYANNTLN
+1097 SSSISSAGYANNSLN

>member
-86 RIASSDV
+86 KIASSDV

-221 IPQNSSSS
+221 IPQNSSSTS
-229 SLALNISV
+229 IALNISV

-353 GEDNLTDLKV
+353 GEENLTDLKV
-363 DDGFGEVARIPAL
+363 DDGFGEVTRIPAL
-376 AAGEAKTVQQN
+376 ATGEAKTVQQN

-434 TTYPGEPAEVTWIL
+434 ATYPGEPAEVTWIL

-485 SKNDSIWINVTAR
+485 SKNDSTWINVTVR
-498 GMDGRGFETTT
+498 GMDGRGFETTA

-516 AIKPGISLKVM
+516 GIKPGISLKVM

-600 QSEVWSDRMAV
+600 QGEVWSDRMAV
-611 EAMTVT
+611 EARTVI

-799 SDIVGADKDATNESE
+799 SDIVGDDKGATNES
-814 ADETISPESAHEDE
+814 
-828 PTAVPSINMSTQ
+828 
-840 PESKEKNLS
+840 ESKEKNLS

-867 AIAILDVNAQPSQPA
+867 AIAILDVNAMPTQPA
-882 AEEDVKVTV
+882 AEEDIKVTV

>member
-48 SSISLSSDQDSGIEN
+48 SSIIEN
-63 PSVSSPARTEK
+63 PSASSPARTEK

-154 VFALDPTGLEIQGR
+154 VFALDPTDLEIQGR

-178 NASEDVG
+178 NASEDVLG
-185 LETIFDPLLF
+185 KETIFDPLLF

-204 IPAEAEVP
+204 VPAEAEVP

-237 NRSACLAG
+237 NRSACLSG

-353 GEDNLTDLKV
+353 GEENLTDLKV

-376 AAGEAKTVQQN
+376 AAGEAETVQQN
-387 RTILHSLPYEVMVS
+387 RTILHSRPYEVMVS

-413 QSQTIAVM
+413 RSQTIAVM

-434 TTYPGEPAEVTWIL
+434 ATYPGEPAEVTWIL

-485 SKNDSIWINVTAR
+485 SKNDSTWINVTAR
-498 GMDGRGFETTT
+498 GMDGRGFETTA
-509 NGSVLLR
+509 NGSVLLS

-600 QSEVWSDRMAV
+600 QGEVWSDRMAV

-617 TAIRVFASASP
+617 TAIKVFASASP

-648 VPLYSIFVISESLGP
+648 VPLYSIFVISESTGP
-663 LGSIDILSPKHQKT
+663 LEIG
-677 ITAKKSISRGGE
+677 R
-689 DTITAEG
+689 
-696 FTMDRSSVRGEYNL
+696 
-710 NLALI
+710 
-715 EGASAEGSVKP
+715 
-726 SDDYPDYNVRMVP
+726 
-739 ARVSYGNSSLPF
+739 
-751 NLPEEKSTITQ
+751 
-762 VSGKMARDVEQSAK
+762 
-776 KSDNAV
+776 
-782 VEGVSNLLRY
+782 
-792 VETLLGI
+792 
-799 SDIVGADKDATNESE
+799 
-814 ADETISPESAHEDE
+814 AH
-828 PTAVPSINMSTQ
+828 V
-840 PESKEKNLS
+840 
-849 GQENYEL
+849 
-856 SIEGVKSSEHG
+856 
-867 AIAILDVNAQPSQPA
+867 
-882 AEEDVKVTV
+882 
-891 HIKSPSPIT
+891 
-900 DASVKYG
+900 
-907 LSDAPLTRQSMK
+907 
-919 GIDRVYDT
+919 
-927 KMVLESG
+927 
-934 DEMDGYWSST
+934 
-944 IPGRS
+944 
-949 AGTYMPLSVWMTDG
+949 
-963 SSTAEGGPY
+963 
-972 LIHWSTVNV
+972 
-981 APDAKREES
+981 
-990 TSSTLNKKLF
+990 
-1000 IESSSVKGEGEVS
+1000 
-1013 IKDNF
+1013 
-1018 NGVAM
+1018 
-1023 NYNENMMG
+1023 
-1031 SGSISME
+1031 
-1038 SQRSIERRQSI
+1038 
-1049 DNFTETKDLVFT
+1049 
-1061 GGSLKGHKT
+1061 
-1070 VESPRF
+1070 
-1076 DGGMGASVSE
+1076 
-1086 RYNLSHVDRSE
+1086 
-1097 SSSVSSAGYANNTLN
+1097 
-1112 FKTEQAFNGTWNIQT
+1112 
-1127 KYAKLFK
+1127 
-1134 KVKADQQYKGSF
+1134 
-1146 QTEKDIQFKDGK
+1146 

>member
-34 PTIFYLFPTGEDTK
+34 PTVFYLFPTGEDNQ
-48 SSISLSSDQDSGIEN
+48 SSISLSSDQDSGIES
-63 PSVSSPARTEK
+63 PSASSPAGAEK

-142 VLSIS
+142 VLSIN

-221 IPQNSSSS
+221 IPQNSSSTS
-229 SLALNISV
+229 IALNISV

-322 MISPQINLL
+322 MICTQINLL

-353 GEDNLTDLKV
+353 GEENLTDLKV
-363 DDGFGEVARIPAL
+363 DDGFGEVTRIPAL
-376 AAGEAKTVQQN
+376 AAGEAETVQQN

-434 TTYPGEPAEVTWIL
+434 ATYPGEPAEVTWIL

-485 SKNDSIWINVTAR
+485 SKNDSTWINVTVR
-498 GMDGRGFETTT
+498 GMDGRGFETTA

-600 QSEVWSDRMAV
+600 QGEVWSDRMAV
-611 EAMTVT
+611 EARTVI

-648 VPLYSIFVISESLGP
+648 VPLYSIFVISESTGP
-663 LGSIDILSPKHQKT
+663 LGSIDFLSPKHQKT
-677 ITAKKSISRGGE
+677 ITAKKSINRGGE

-696 FTMDRSSVRGEYNL
+696 FTMDKSSVRGEYNL
-710 NLALI
+710 NLVLV
-715 EGASAEGSVKP
+715 EGASAERSVKP

-776 KSDNAV
+776 KSDNVV

-799 SDIVGADKDATNESE
+799 SDIVGDDKGATNES
-814 ADETISPESAHEDE
+814 
-828 PTAVPSINMSTQ
+828 
-840 PESKEKNLS
+840 ESKEKNLS

-867 AIAILDVNAQPSQPA
+867 AIAILDVNAMPTQPA
-882 AEEDVKVTV
+882 AEEDIKVTV

-927 KMVLESG
+927 EMVLESG

-990 TSSTLNKKLF
+990 TSSILNKKLF

-1023 NYNENMMG
+1023 NFNENMMG

-1097 SSSVSSAGYANNTLN
+1097 SSSVSSAGYANNSLN

>member
-34 PTIFYLFPTGEDTK
+34 PTLFYLFPIGEDAK
-48 SSISLSSDQDSGIEN
+48 SSIIEN
-63 PSVSSPARTEK
+63 PSASSPAGAEK

-93 SLLAVVNSSPNLSQV
+93 SLLAVVNSSSNLSQV
-108 HLENNGITK
+108 YLENNGITK

-178 NASEDVG
+178 NSSEDVG

-212 IAEEPVIPA
+212 IAEVPVIPA
-221 IPQNSSSS
+221 TPQNSSSS

-280 PHKELELDGILLVE
+280 PHKELELDGILLIE

-305 KDGKGNIYTN
+305 KDGKGNIHTN

-322 MISPQINLL
+322 MISPQIDLM

-353 GEDNLTDLKV
+353 GEENLTDLKV

-376 AAGEAKTVQQN
+376 AAGEANTVQQN

-434 TTYPGEPAEVTWIL
+434 ATYPGEPAEVTWIL

-485 SKNDSIWINVTAR
+485 SKNDSTWINVTAR
-498 GMDGRGFETTT
+498 GMDGRGFETTA

-560 DGAKLS
+560 DGARLS

-600 QSEVWSDRMAV
+600 QGEVWSDRMAV

-762 VSGKMARDVEQSAK
+762 VSGKMARDLEQSAK

-792 VETLLGI
+792 VENLLGI
-799 SDIVGADKDATNESE
+799 SDIVRDDKGATNES
-814 ADETISPESAHEDE
+814 
-828 PTAVPSINMSTQ
+828 
-840 PESKEKNLS
+840 ESKEKNLS

-867 AIAILDVNAQPSQPA
+867 AIAILDVNAMPTQPA
-882 AEEDVKVTV
+882 AEEDVKITV

-907 LSDAPLTRQSMK
+907 LSDAPLTRQNMK
-919 GIDRVYDT
+919 GLDRVYDT
-927 KMVLESG
+927 EMVLESG

-1018 NGVAM
+1018 NGIAM

-1038 SQRSIERRQSI
+1038 SQRSIERRQSV

-1097 SSSVSSAGYANNTLN
+1097 SSSVSSTGYANNSLN

>member
-1 MRRSSKLR
+1 M
-9 LPRGKRSPKASPM
+9 
-22 MMGIAIFLVILV
+22 
-34 PTIFYLFPTGEDTK
+34 
-48 SSISLSSDQDSGIEN
+48 
-63 PSVSSPARTEK
+63 
-74 EDPQSSSSEPVL
+74 

-212 IAEEPVIPA
+212 IAEPVIPA
-221 IPQNSSSS
+221 IPQNSSST

-434 TTYPGEPAEVTWIL
+434 ATYPGEPAEVTWIL

-600 QSEVWSDRMAV
+600 QGEVWSDRMAV

-776 KSDNAV
+776 KSDN
-782 VEGVSNLLRY
+782 
-792 VETLLGI
+792 
-799 SDIVGADKDATNESE
+799 
-814 ADETISPESAHEDE
+814 
-828 PTAVPSINMSTQ
+828 
-840 PESKEKNLS
+840 
-849 GQENYEL
+849 
-856 SIEGVKSSEHG
+856 
-867 AIAILDVNAQPSQPA
+867 
-882 AEEDVKVTV
+882 
-891 HIKSPSPIT
+891 
-900 DASVKYG
+900 
-907 LSDAPLTRQSMK
+907 
-919 GIDRVYDT
+919 
-927 KMVLESG
+927 
-934 DEMDGYWSST
+934 
-944 IPGRS
+944 
-949 AGTYMPLSVWMTDG
+949 
-963 SSTAEGGPY
+963 
-972 LIHWSTVNV
+972 
-981 APDAKREES
+981 
-990 TSSTLNKKLF
+990 
-1000 IESSSVKGEGEVS
+1000 
-1013 IKDNF
+1013 
-1018 NGVAM
+1018 
-1023 NYNENMMG
+1023 
-1031 SGSISME
+1031 
-1038 SQRSIERRQSI
+1038 
-1049 DNFTETKDLVFT
+1049 
-1061 GGSLKGHKT
+1061 
-1070 VESPRF
+1070 
-1076 DGGMGASVSE
+1076 
-1086 RYNLSHVDRSE
+1086 
-1097 SSSVSSAGYANNTLN
+1097 
-1112 FKTEQAFNGTWNIQT
+1112 
-1127 KYAKLFK
+1127 
-1134 KVKADQQYKGSF
+1134 
-1146 QTEKDIQFKDGK
+1146 

>member
-86 RIASSDV
+86 KIASSDV

-221 IPQNSSSS
+221 IPQNSSSTS
-229 SLALNISV
+229 IALNISV

-353 GEDNLTDLKV
+353 GEENLTDLKV
-363 DDGFGEVARIPAL
+363 DDGFGEVTRIPAL
-376 AAGEAKTVQQN
+376 ATGEAKTVQQN

-434 TTYPGEPAEVTWIL
+434 ATYPGEPAEVTWIL

-485 SKNDSIWINVTAR
+485 SKNDSTWINVTVR
-498 GMDGRGFETTT
+498 GMDGRGFETTA

-600 QSEVWSDRMAV
+600 QGEVWSDRMAV
-611 EAMTVT
+611 EARTVI

-677 ITAKKSISRGGE
+677 ITAKKSINRGGE

-696 FTMDRSSVRGEYNL
+696 FTMDKSSVRGEYNL
-710 NLALI
+710 NLVLV
-715 EGASAEGSVKP
+715 EGASAERSVKP

-799 SDIVGADKDATNESE
+799 SDIVGDDKGATNES
-814 ADETISPESAHEDE
+814 
-828 PTAVPSINMSTQ
+828 
-840 PESKEKNLS
+840 ESKEKNLS

-867 AIAILDVNAQPSQPA
+867 AIAILDVNAMPTQPA
-882 AEEDVKVTV
+882 AEEDIKVTV

-990 TSSTLNKKLF
+990 TSSILNKKLF

-1023 NYNENMMG
+1023 NFNENMMG